1 MAKNQGDRMMISSKS
16 LKHSCIVVLAN
27 LFFAIQLCAQVSGG
41 TISGTVTDQAGG
53 ALPVVA
59 VSIVNTA
66 TGVTRDVTTNTDG
79 FYVAPNLAPGHY
91 DMTFTAANFATQK
104 RLGIVVT
111 VGGQESVNQKMNL
124 AGVSQKV
131 EVSEQ
136 AVNVD
141 LTSSD
146 VGGLVGSTTVQTLPL
161 NGRSWTD
168 LTALQPGVAT
178 IETQVSFSDS
188 GRGNRGFGSQVAI
201 SGARPQQNNYR
212 LDDVSLND
220 YANGVP
226 SSVLGGSLGVDAIQ
240 EFSVITTNAS
250 AEYGRVAGGVVNARS
265 RSGTNAFHG
274 SAYEFIR
281 NAAVDAKNYFDALDQ
296 PIPPFKRNQFGGSA
310 GGPIIKNRT
319 FIFGDYEAI
328 RQSKGGSSLTT
339 VPSDQARMGHLCSVP
354 DSGCTPTT
362 ITVDPSVQKYLG
374 FYHIPNCGLD

>member
-212 LDDVSLND
+212 LDGVSLND
-220 YANGVP
+220 YANGGP
-226 SSVLGGSLGVDAIQ
+226 AGVLGGSLGVDAIQ

-250 AEYGRVAGGVVNARS
+250 AEYGAVAGGVVNAHS
-265 RSGTNAFHG
+265 RSGSNDFHG

-281 NAAVDAKNYFDALDQ
+281 NSAVDAKNFFDAPG
-296 PIPPFKRNQFGGSA
+296 PIPSFKRNQFGGSA

-328 RQSKGGSSLTT
+328 RQSKGISALTT

-354 DSGCTPTT
+354 DSDSCK
-362 ITVDPSVQKYLG
+362 ITGPFTVPVDASAQSYLG
-374 FYHIPNCGLD
+374 FYH